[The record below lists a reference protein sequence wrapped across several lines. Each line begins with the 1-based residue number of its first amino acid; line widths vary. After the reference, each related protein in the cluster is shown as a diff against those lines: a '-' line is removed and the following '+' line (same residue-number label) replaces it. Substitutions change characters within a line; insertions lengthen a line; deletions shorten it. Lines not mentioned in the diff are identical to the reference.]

1 MNVEKLGVR
10 LKMKPT
16 QLMIRYGEL
25 STKGKNINFFIDR
38 LGRNVKNALEGSY
51 PNVEISWFRD
61 RMYVELNDEPS
72 DEVVERLQDIFGIQT
87 ISPVLQVEK
96 TLEAAKEGAIEIV
109 RPFVKEAKSFKINT
123 KRADHDFEYDTM
135 ELNRSLGSAVATT
148 FPSLDVKMK
157 DPDLTV
163 RTEVR
168 ADGIYLSVE
177 TIQAAGGLPVGT
189 AGKGMLM
196 LSGGID
202 SPVAGYLSMKR
213 GIDVE
218 AVHFASPP
226 YTSPKALQKAKD
238 LTAKLARYSGQVPF
252 IEVPFTEIQ
261 EQIKKNIPEGY
272 IMTVTRRMML
282 RLTDLIREQRGGL
295 AIMNGESLGQ
305 VASQTLESMLAINE
319 VTATPILR
327 PLVAMDKTEIVE
339 IAQKIDTYELSI
351 LPFEDCCTIFTP
363 PRPKTKPNL
372 EKVIEYEKALDV
384 EGLIEQAMAG
394 LKIENIGPDSI
405 QNQVDEELFEGL
417 L

>member
-1 MNVEKLGVR
+1 
-10 LKMKPT
+10 MKPT
-16 QLMIRYGEL
+16 QIMIRYGEL
-25 STKGKNINFFIDR
+25 STKGKNINYFIDM

-51 PNVEISWFRD
+51 PKVDVSWFRD
-61 RMYVELNDEPS
+61 RMYVELNGESS
-72 DEVVERLQDIFGIQT
+72 DGVVERLQDIFGIQT
-87 ISPVLQVEK
+87 ISPVIQVEK
-96 TLEAAKEGAIEIV
+96 TLEAAEEGAIEIV
-109 RPFVKEAKSFKINT
+109 RPFVGEAKSFKINT
-123 KRADHDFEYDTM
+123 KRADHNFEYDTM
-135 ELNRSLGSAVATT
+135 ELNRALGSAVATT
-148 FPSLDVKMK
+148 FPELDVKMES
-157 DPDLTV
+157 PDLTV

-177 TIQAAGGLPVGT
+177 TIQASGGLPVGT

-226 YTSPKALQKAKD
+226 YTSPQALQKAKD
-238 LTAKLARYSGQVPF
+238 LTAKLARFNGQVTF
-252 IEVPFTEIQ
+252 IEVPFTQIQ
-261 EQIKKNIPEGY
+261 EQIKKDIPEGY

-319 VTATPILR
+319 VTTTPILR

-339 IAQKIDTYELSI
+339 IAQDIDTYELSI
-351 LPFEDCCTIFTP
+351 LPYEDCCTIFTP
-363 PRPKTKPNL
+363 PRPKTKPSL
-372 EKVIEYEKALDV
+372 ERVIEYEKALDV
-384 EGLIEQAMAG
+384 EGLLERAMAG
-394 LKIENIGPDSI
+394 LKIEKIGPEST
-405 QNQVDEELFEGL
+405 NEAVEEGIFEGL

>member
-1 MNVEKLGVR
+1 
-10 LKMKPT
+10 MKPT
-16 QLMIRYGEL
+16 QIMIRYGEL
-25 STKGKNINFFIDR
+25 STKGKNINYFIDK

-51 PNVEISWFRD
+51 PNVDVSWFRD
-61 RMYVELNDEPS
+61 RMYVELNGESS

-87 ISPVLQVEK
+87 ISPVIEVEK
-96 TLEAAKEGAIEIV
+96 SLEAAEEAAIEIV
-109 RPFVKEAKSFKINT
+109 RPFTEEAKSFKINT
-123 KRADHDFEYDTM
+123 KRADHEYEHDTM
-135 ELNRSLGSAVATT
+135 AMNRALGAAVATA
-148 FPSLDVKMK
+148 FPELEVKM
-157 DPDLTV
+157 DEPDLTV

-168 ADGIYLSVE
+168 HDGIYLSVE
-177 TIQAAGGLPVGT
+177 TIQGPGGLPVGT

-238 LTAKLARYSGQVPF
+238 LAAKLARFNGQVTF

-261 EQIKKNIPEGY
+261 EQIKKDIPEGY

-282 RLTDLIREQRGGL
+282 RLTDLIREERGGL

-339 IAQKIDTYELSI
+339 IAQTIDTYDLSI
-351 LPFEDCCTIFTP
+351 LPYEDCCTIFTP
-363 PRPKTKPNL
+363 PRPKTKPSV
-372 EKVIEYEKALDV
+372 ERAKEYEDALDV
-384 EGLIEQAMAG
+384 EGLIERAMAG
-394 LKIENIGPDSI
+394 LKIEKIGPESNSA
-405 QNQVDEELFEGL
+405 QKEEKIFEGL